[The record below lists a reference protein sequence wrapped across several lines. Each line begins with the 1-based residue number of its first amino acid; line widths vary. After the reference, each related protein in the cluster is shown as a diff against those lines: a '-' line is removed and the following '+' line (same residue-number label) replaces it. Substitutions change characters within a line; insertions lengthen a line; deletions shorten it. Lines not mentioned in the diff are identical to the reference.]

1 MKNINIITI
10 IICSLSLST
19 LGFSAEKIAQSGNF
33 LTIDEK
39 IDNEDLRFE
48 MEQLRKEFAANR
60 QQIWD
65 SYEAR
70 IQVLKD
76 ERKEEIG
83 FLKRSFSKRRDALM
97 DQYGDKRKNKLGKKT
112 SAVKTKKP
120 LNPTKGKAVTLPNSG
135 SDTKKKK
142 SGKKPY

>member
-83 FLKRSFSKRRDALM
+83 FLKRSFSQRRDALM

-120 LNPTKGKAVTLPNSG
+120 SNPTKEEAVTLPNSG

-142 SGKKPY
+142 SK